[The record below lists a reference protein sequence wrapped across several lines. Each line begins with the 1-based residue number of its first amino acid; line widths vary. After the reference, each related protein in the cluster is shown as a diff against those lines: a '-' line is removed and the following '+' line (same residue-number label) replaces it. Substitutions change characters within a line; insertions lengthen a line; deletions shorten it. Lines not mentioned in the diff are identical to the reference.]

1 MSYATINGVFARYGP
16 IHTLVGSAEVQA
28 TSADV
33 SSVYIADAESYVDA
47 YVSRRY
53 VVPLSPVP
61 NMITQIT
68 VDLTIFNMMVEKLPE
83 VPSFFQPRYDRS
95 IKTLEMLRDGKMD
108 LSSQT
113 IVTTGDQEAWSSTQ
127 EFHPFFNPSL
137 DPIDQAIDKDQTD
150 AAKADRVGDVGVR
163 RGDC

>member
-1 MSYATINGVFARYGP
+1 MSYATINGVFARYKP
-16 IHTLVGSAEVQA
+16 IHTLVGSDGVQV
-28 TSADV
+28 TSEDV
-33 SSVYIADAESYVDA
+33 SSIFIADAESYVDG

-83 VPSFFQPRYDRS
+83 VPSFFMPRYERS
-95 IKTLEMLRDGKMD
+95 IKTLEMLRDGNMD

-127 EFHPFFNPSL
+127 DYHPFFNPSL
-137 DPIDQAIDKDQTD
+137 DAIDQAIDKDQTD
-150 AAKADRVGDVGVR
+150 AAKSDRVGDVGVR
-163 RGDC
+163 GDC